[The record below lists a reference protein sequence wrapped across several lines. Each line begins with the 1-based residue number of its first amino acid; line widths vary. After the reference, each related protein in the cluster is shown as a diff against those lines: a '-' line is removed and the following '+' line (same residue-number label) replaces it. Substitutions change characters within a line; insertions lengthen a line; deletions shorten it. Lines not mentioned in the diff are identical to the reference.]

1 MKTKSKNMNIIAVD
15 PGREK
20 CGLAV
25 LEKSGEAI
33 NVLSQRVIATE
44 ALASA
49 VNECALKHE
58 CKTLVI
64 GNGTTSKTAQQT
76 IKTACPALNIVVVD
90 EYRTTDLAKKTYWVA
105 HPPRGLKRLIP
116 TTMLVPPEP
125 VDDFVAVIL
134 GTRYLKSVS
143 LNSTN

>member
-1 MKTKSKNMNIIAVD
+1 MKNMNIIAVD

-33 NVLSQRVIATE
+33 NVLSQCVIATE
-44 ALASA
+44 TLASA
-49 VNECALKHE
+49 VIECASKYGAT
-58 CKTLVI
+58 TLII
-64 GNGTTSKTAQQT
+64 GNGTTSKSAQQT
-76 IKTACPALNIVVVD
+76 IKSACPALDIVVVD
-90 EYRTTDLAKKTYWVA
+90 EYRTTDLAKKFYWKA
-105 HPPRGLKRLIP
+105 HPPRGMKRLIP
-116 TTMLVPPEP
+116 TTMMVPPEP